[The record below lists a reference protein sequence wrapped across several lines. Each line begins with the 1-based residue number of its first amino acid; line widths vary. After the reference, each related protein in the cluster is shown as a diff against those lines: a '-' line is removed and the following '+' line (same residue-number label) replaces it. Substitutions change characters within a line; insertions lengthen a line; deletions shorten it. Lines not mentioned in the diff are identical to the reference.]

1 MKLLNKKSIIDCNDT
16 EQVVHNHE
24 IDKILNRLRYYQDFE
39 CAVIFKNF
47 DEANK
52 EKEPVIKQCNLYNCL
67 DMVQYADT
75 KNGIDLALVENFLTF
90 ICYGQEYSM
99 EDGVHIKTTGIQIRP
114 YGRDREFVTL
124 LIR

>member
-1 MKLLNKKSIIDCNDT
+1 M
-16 EQVVHNHE
+16 
-24 IDKILNRLRYYQDFE
+24 
-39 CAVIFKNF
+39 AIFYSFNYT
-47 DEANK
+47 NK
-52 EKEPVIKQCNLYNCL
+52 EKEPVIKQCSLYNCL

-90 ICYGQEYSM
+90 ICYGQEYFM

-114 YGRDREFVTL
+114 YGHDREFVTL

>member
-16 EQVVHNHE
+16 EQVIHNHE

-39 CAVIFKNF
+39 CAAIFKNF
-47 DEANK
+47 DETNK

-75 KNGIDLALVENFLTF
+75 KNGIDLVLVENFLTF
-90 ICYGQEYSM
+90 ICYRQEYSM

-114 YGRDREFVTL
+114 YGHDREFVTL

>member
-1 MKLLNKKSIIDCNDT
+1 MKLLNKKSIIDCNDV

-39 CAVIFKNF
+39 CAAIFKNF

-52 EKEPVIKQCNLYNCL
+52 GKEPVIKQCNLYNCL

-99 EDGVHIKTTGIQIRP
+99 KDGVHIKTTGIQIRP
-114 YGRDREFVTL
+114 YGHSREFVTL

>member
-16 EQVVHNHE
+16 EQVIHNHE

-39 CAVIFKNF
+39 CAAIFKNF

-52 EKEPVIKQCNLYNCL
+52 EKEPVIKQCSLYNCL

-114 YGRDREFVTL
+114 YGRDREFVAL

>member
-1 MKLLNKKSIIDCNDT
+1 MELLNSKSILDCNEQET
-16 EQVVHNHE
+16 EQHNQECSTIIENLHKYN
-24 IDKILNRLRYYQDFE
+24 DYD
-39 CAVIFKNF
+39 CAVIYKYF

-52 EKEPVIKQCNLYNCL
+52 EKEPVIKQCNLYDCL

>member
-1 MKLLNKKSIIDCNDT
+1 M
-16 EQVVHNHE
+16 
-24 IDKILNRLRYYQDFE
+24 
-39 CAVIFKNF
+39 AIFYSFNYT
-47 DEANK
+47 NK
-52 EKEPVIKQCNLYNCL
+52 EKEPVIKQCSLYNCL

-75 KNGIDLALVENFLTF
+75 KNGIDLALVKNFLTF

>member
-16 EQVVHNHE
+16 EQVIHNHE
-24 IDKILNRLRYYQDFE
+24 IDKILNRLRCYQDFE
-39 CAVIFKNF
+39 CAAIFKNF

-52 EKEPVIKQCNLYNCL
+52 EKEPVIKQCSLYNCL

-75 KNGIDLALVENFLTF
+75 KNGIDLVLVENFLTF

-114 YGRDREFVTL
+114 YGHDREFVTL

>member
-1 MKLLNKKSIIDCNDT
+1 MKLLNKKSIIDCNDA
-16 EQVVHNHE
+16 EQIVHNHE

-39 CAVIFKNF
+39 CAAIFKNF

-114 YGRDREFVTL
+114 YRHDREFVTL